1 MAVTSISAAVK
12 SHLRE
17 EVASFLQ
24 HHPASSDEEKGLLCM
39 DLLRA
44 FTGAIRHGRTVS
56 QPYSQADWALL
67 ASALVGHRVATSN
80 EGIRITI
87 ALRTMDGA
95 VKTQAYLY
103 KVLGLTDETRVCG
116 SFDNGEWF
124 REVIYFYDLDKG
136 DAGAGISEWEA
147 AIRIRFASGETA
159 AKWVETHI
167 LGREPQILD
176 GNHRIQG

>member
-1 MAVTSISAAVK
+1 MATSISAAVK

-17 EVASFLQ
+17 EIASFLQ
-24 HHPASSDEEKGLLCM
+24 HHPASSDKEKGLLCM

-44 FTGAIRHGRTVS
+44 FTGAIRHGRIVS
-56 QPYSQADWALL
+56 QPYSQADRTVL

-95 VKTQAYLY
+95 VRTQAYLY

-116 SFDNGEWF
+116 SFDNDQCFW
-124 REVIYFYDLDKG
+124 EVIYFYDLEAG
-136 DAGAGISEWEA
+136 DAGANMSEWEA
-147 AIRIRFASGETA
+147 AIRNRSATGDTT
-159 AKWVETHI
+159 AKWVETQI
-167 LGREPQILD
+167 LGREPQMVV